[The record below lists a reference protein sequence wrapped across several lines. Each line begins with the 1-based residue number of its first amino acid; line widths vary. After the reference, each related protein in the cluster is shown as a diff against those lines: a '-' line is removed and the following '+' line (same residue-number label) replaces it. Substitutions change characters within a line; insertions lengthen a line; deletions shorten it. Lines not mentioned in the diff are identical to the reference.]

1 MRRLELWEKGVGGI
15 SLRGGGERGRAGK
28 GEREEGELY
37 GFLCRMRASSLASIS
52 FGERL

>member
-15 SLRGGGERGRAGK
+15 SLRGGKRVKGGR
-28 GEREEGELY
+28 EVYE
-37 GFLCRMRASSLASIS
+37 FLCRMRAFSLASIS